1 MYDPNVM
8 VPSIINGMLSG
19 VNLVVSNIPWWVWLM
34 IIVSA
39 VLKVEPKKKSRK
51 RRWGY

>member
-34 IIVSA
+34 IIVSS
-39 VLKVEPKKKSRK
+39 VLTKKKSRR